1 MKNKGYITLL
11 SFKFWRN
18 AIYIH
23 NTFIANFKWQITIN
37 EKKIIIS
44 MIGLN

>member
-11 SFKFWRN
+11 SV
-18 AIYIH
+18 IYIH
-23 NTFIANFKWQITIN
+23 NAFIANFKWQVTIN